1 MNKILT
7 NKINK
12 DLINIVGLYNI
23 NIENNNRKLF
33 KDLINKTYR
42 LKCFVD
48 LYYCRNISK
57 IKFDKHPFYWY
68 ITFKKIN

>member
-1 MNKILT
+1 MNNILKY
-7 NKINK
+7 KINN

-23 NIENNNRKLF
+23 NIKNNKELF
-33 KDLINKTYR
+33 KDLIDKTYR
-42 LKCFVD
+42 LKYFVD
-48 LYYCRNISK
+48 LYYCHNISK